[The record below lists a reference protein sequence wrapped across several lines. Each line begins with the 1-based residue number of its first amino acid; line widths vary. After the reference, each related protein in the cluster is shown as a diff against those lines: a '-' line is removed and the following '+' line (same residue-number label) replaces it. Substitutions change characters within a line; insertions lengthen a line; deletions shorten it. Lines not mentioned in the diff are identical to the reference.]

1 MQYNFLK
8 NGVIYKKY
16 WMRMDILKVISKF
29 KLFREIYAVI
39 FLLLFL
45 TFTPFIL
52 SGCGGGGG
60 KSSASSNTTPTT
72 TFTAA
77 PLPTIPITPLI
88 TPLPLPSGSPINTM
102 NVYLDKY
109 SDENAVNK
117 PYVNVYI
124 NGSPTPIPLLL
135 DTGATGIMINQ
146 SALTNAGI
154 TVSQSGYTFSGSFG
168 DGGTFSGQ
176 VDYANVSTAAGGSG
190 LTAQN
195 IPIAVAAADM
205 DFPSGGFLQGDF
217 GMGLSPYPYLSS
229 FGNSNGSMYTPS
241 IVTAFPAPYN
251 NGFILDFNNVSFI
264 DGGFDIINEPDITP
278 AGTLIFGLNT
288 ESNNMIPAGSNFFPN
303 ASGQTYAFP
312 MIESEFG
319 GYFSTEG
326 KQFYSFFDTGTN
338 YIHLGTDAI
347 NYGTGNSLAYVDD
360 VYSCEGFSFLYGG
373 TTIDFGLFIN
383 SNFYHPY
390 GLETAPDNTYN
401 DFCDYTALTNAMNS
415 STASAIALDNNV
427 LYDTSFGSEADFGL
441 ALMLNQPFYWQAQ
454 SSNSSW
460 GVGIEPQN

>member
-1 MQYNFLK
+1 
-8 NGVIYKKY
+8 
-16 WMRMDILKVISKF
+16 MDILKVISKF
-29 KLFREIYAVI
+29 KLFREIYALI
-39 FLLLFL
+39 FLLLLL

-60 KSSASSNTTPTT
+60 KSSAPSNTTPTT
-72 TFTAA
+72 TPTTPFTAPS
-77 PLPTIPITPLI
+77 PLSTPIPITPLI

-109 SDENAVNK
+109 SDENAVNR

-154 TVSQSGYTFSGSFG
+154 TVSPSSYTFSGSFG

-195 IPIAVAAADM
+195 IPIAVAATDS
-205 DFPSGGFLQGDF
+205 DFPSAGFLQGDF
-217 GMGLSPYPYLSS
+217 GMGLSPYLS
-229 FGNSNGSMYTPS
+229 FGNFSGDMFTPS

-264 DGGFDIINEPDITP
+264 DGGFDIISNPNITP
-278 AGTLIFGLNT
+278 VGTLIFGLNT
-288 ESNNMIPAGSNFFPN
+288 ESNNMIPAGSIFFPN
-303 ASGQTYAFP
+303 ASGKTNAFP
-312 MIESEFG
+312 MIKSEFG

-338 YIHLGTDAI
+338 YISLGTDAI
-347 NYGTGNSLAYVDD
+347 NYGTGNSSAYIDD
-360 VYSCEGFSFLYGG
+360 AYSCEGFSDFLYGG
-373 TTIDFGLFIN
+373 TTINFGLFIN
-383 SNFYHPY
+383 STTYNIYN
-390 GLETAPDNTYN
+390 LETAPDNLYN
-401 DFCDYTALTNAMNS
+401 DFCDYTALTDAIIS
-415 STASAIALDNNV
+415 GSSAIALDNNV
-427 LYDTSFGSEADFGL
+427 SYYDSSGSEADFGL
-441 ALMLNQPFYWQAQ
+441 ALMLNQPFYWQAP